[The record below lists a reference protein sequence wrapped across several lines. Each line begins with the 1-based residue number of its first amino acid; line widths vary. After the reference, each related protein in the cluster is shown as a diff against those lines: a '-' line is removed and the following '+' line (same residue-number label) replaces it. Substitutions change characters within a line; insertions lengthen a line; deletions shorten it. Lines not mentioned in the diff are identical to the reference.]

1 MSLQEQR
8 ADAPEAGPDAA
19 LIERAAQGDNDAW
32 AQIMRQQQ
40 EAIFRLAW
48 LLLDDAAEAEDV
60 AQETFLHAYRAL
72 ARFDVTRP
80 LRPWLLQIAHNLA
93 SNRRRGL
100 RRAWKRLQLL
110 LVGENHAQAA
120 KDAFEVSAEVDALWR
135 SVRQLGAG
143 DQQVIFLR
151 YYLELSIEECAQSLE
166 VAPGTVK
173 SRLHRALARLRV
185 AAQEE
190 FVE

>member
-1 MSLQEQR
+1 MNLQEQQ

-19 LIERAAQGDNDAW
+19 LIARAVQGENDAW
-32 AQIMRQQQ
+32 VQIVRQQQ

-48 LLLDDAAEAEDV
+48 LLLGDATEAEDV

-72 ARFDVTRP
+72 ARFDGTRP

-100 RRAWKRLQLL
+100 RRAWKRLQRFFAGMEDAQLAS
-110 LVGENHAQAA
+110 HAVELQAES
-120 KDAFEVSAEVDALWR
+120 DVLWR
-135 SVRQLGAG
+135 SIRQLDAA
-143 DQQVIFLR
+143 DQQIIYLR
-151 YYLELSIEECAQSLE
+151 YYLELSVDECAQSLE
-166 VAPGTVK
+166 VAPGTIK

-185 AAQEE
+185 VAHKE
-190 FVE
+190 FAE